1 MAYYSMASA
10 PPTSPDYDPEK
21 TGEVPDHELPGRVRL
36 DHSKHDGTWQFRKDV
51 DTKADLLTGQ
61 RPHVQYW

>member
-1 MAYYSMASA
+1 M
-10 PPTSPDYDPEK
+10 
-21 TGEVPDHELPGRVRL
+21 PDHELPGRVRL